1 MTSNNINNTIE
12 EFFQSEEDK
21 NKQENEENYKINTI
35 LHKLNDED
43 VNENNLTKNNNNEN
57 SQNNN
62 NFNSNINEIESQLIE
77 LGFNEIYS
85 KRIIQYYHPLNLEE
99 AIDYLSMNQG
109 IIQHRFIQEKNL
121 DICFLCGEKKEIH
134 LDYNKENED
143 LKSIAT
149 LKEINLSLNIDNNEI
164 SKNESKTKKE
174 NSDFELEKICEVCTN
189 NFVSNKENTLEKC
202 GHSFCNN
209 CWYNFLYIQIQENK
223 LSYIKC
229 LNYNCKE
236 KLSEKFIINLLQD
249 NIELINKYKR
259 YKLELEIINSSNKKF
274 CPFPNCDSYLELKDE
289 KNKDVTCLNNHT
301 FCFFCLKKPHGK
313 ISCNEN
319 LDSSMIEFAQNNFVK
334 KCPNCGIITEKSS
347 GCNHI
352 ICAKCNYQ
360 WCWLCNEKYESGHYN
375 NSKCKGYQFFKPKDE
390 YDIKLAFEGK
400 IELNESQRQ
409 YNIENINDIDCF

>member
-1 MTSNNINNTIE
+1 LTSNNINNTIE

-85 KRIIQYYHPLNLEE
+85 KRIIQYYHPLNIEE

-164 SKNESKTKKE
+164 SKNESKIKKE

-189 NFVSNKENTLEKC
+189 NF
-202 GHSFCNN
+202 
-209 CWYNFLYIQIQENK
+209 
-223 LSYIKC
+223 YIKQREHIR
-229 LNYNCKE
+229 KMWT
-236 KLSEKFIINLLQD
+236 FIL
-249 NIELINKYKR
+249 
-259 YKLELEIINSSNKKF
+259 
-274 CPFPNCDSYLELKDE
+274 
-289 KNKDVTCLNNHT
+289 
-301 FCFFCLKKPHGK
+301 
-313 ISCNEN
+313 
-319 LDSSMIEFAQNNFVK
+319 
-334 KCPNCGIITEKSS
+334 
-347 GCNHI
+347 
-352 ICAKCNYQ
+352 
-360 WCWLCNEKYESGHYN
+360 
-375 NSKCKGYQFFKPKDE
+375 
-390 YDIKLAFEGK
+390 
-400 IELNESQRQ
+400 
-409 YNIENINDIDCF
+409 